1 MCKQFAKIL
10 SVLALAVGLLISQV
24 GSIQAQGLLP
34 TATPTT
40 TPAVVASEAPLA
52 ELDPNVIT
60 FTTLRR
66 SEIQL
71 VGPYDST
78 AFSFSIP
85 ANWKLSTGATLEIS
99 MDVSFNTV
107 VENQTEVVFRSGGLL
122 SVLIDNQVIKVIP
135 LNQIGE
141 ITENISIPSERL
153 ISQNADQSLNISFIL
168 NSGMACRLDQHTNVF
183 IHPTS
188 RFILPHESIK
198 PDVSLVNFPRPI
210 YQNSVITDSALLVTS
225 DSPTAAE
232 MKAALTVS
240 AGLSNLSGNSMLLDL
255 TTVSKLTPDQEKENH
270 LILVGQ
276 AATLPI
282 LKQLTLPVPL
292 NNNQFEVVGGK
303 PEDGVIQMI
312 NSPWSEAHVI
322 LVVSG
327 NTEQGVIKAAQA
339 VSTGVIQPNLAL
351 NVAVI
356 EKVDLTAASISEA
369 EDRTLAEMGY
379 DNALFQRR
387 GVSQANYT
395 FNIPPGFTLA
405 SGAYLDL
412 IYGNSA
418 LLNFN
423 RSAIVVQ
430 LNNRPI
436 GSVRLS
442 EISAGSATNK
452 ARILIPTSAIV
463 QGRNVLQVVA
473 TMWPTDDCTP
483 PGLNQGLWI
492 NIWPESRL
500 HLPLVPAAVTL
511 VSTQKDL
518 ATYFPAFINN
528 PALSETAF
536 VLSGNNPETWRS
548 AVQFA
553 AYLGAAANGP
563 ITDLSVFYGDALP
576 AAERS
581 KYNFLIFGRPSEL
594 PILREMGS
602 DLPAPFLENSDIP
615 LTSNFRVTYRI
626 PPEAPMGYI
635 EIMPSAWNPQK
646 TVLAILGNTAEGV
659 SWATTAL
666 IDPTLSS
673 RLAGNF
679 ALVDNRQILT
689 TDTRAVAAV
698 AQAVA
703 TLAPGE
709 AAPPIV
715 ITPAPMQVPTSQTDW
730 ILPVLV
736 VTIVLIVLVLGI
748 VFLGNRAR
756 NRMRR
761 KKS

>member
-1 MCKQFAKIL
+1 MHKLFAKFL
-10 SVLALAVGLLISQV
+10 SVLALAVALLISQV

-40 TPAVVASEAPLA
+40 TPAVADSEAQLA
-52 ELDPNVIT
+52 GIAPNVIS
-60 FTTLRR
+60 FTMLGR

-107 VENQTEVVFRSGGLL
+107 VENQADVVFRSGGLL

-141 ITENISIPSERL
+141 ITENISIPAERL

-168 NSGMACRLDQHTNVF
+168 NSGMACRADQHTNIF

-210 YQNSVITDSALLVTS
+210 YQNSAITDSALLVVA
-225 DSPTAAE
+225 DHPTADE
-232 MKAALTVS
+232 MKAALIVS
-240 AGLSNLSGNSMLLDL
+240 ASLSNLSSNSMLLDL
-255 TTVSKLTPDQEKENH
+255 TTVDKLTAEQEKANH
-270 LILVGQ
+270 IILVGQ
-276 AATLPI
+276 AASLPI
-282 LKQLTLPVPL
+282 LKQLTLTLPL
-292 NNNQFEVVGGK
+292 NNGNFEVTGGK

-312 NSPWSEAHVI
+312 NSPWSDAHVI
-322 LVVSG
+322 LIVSG
-327 NTEQGVIKAAQA
+327 NTELGVVKAAQA

-369 EDRTLAEMGY
+369 EDRTLTEMGY

-405 SGAYLDL
+405 SGSYLDL
-412 IYGNSA
+412 VYGNSA

-436 GSVRLS
+436 GSVRMS

-463 QGRNVLQVVA
+463 QGRNVLQIVA

-492 NIWPESRL
+492 NIWPESRF
-500 HLPLVPAAVTL
+500 HLPLVPTAVTL

-536 VLSGNNPETWRS
+536 VLPSNTPETWRS

-576 AAERS
+576 LAERS

-594 PILREMGS
+594 PILREMES

-615 LTSNFRVTYRI
+615 LNSNFRVTYRI
-626 PPEAPMGYI
+626 PTEASMGYV
-635 EIMPSAWNPQK
+635 EIMPSAWSPQNTIL
-646 TVLAILGNTAEGV
+646 TVLGNTAEGV

-673 RLAGNF
+673 QLAGNF

-689 TDTRAVAAV
+689 TDTRAVATV
-698 AQAVA
+698 AKTVA

-709 AAPPIV
+709 AAPPVV
-715 ITPAPMQVPTSQTDW
+715 ITPVSMQVPTSQKDW
-730 ILPVLV
+730 VLPVLIATV
-736 VTIVLIVLVLGI
+736 GLIILVLAI
-748 VFLGNRAR
+748 VFAGSWSR
-756 NRMRR
+756 NRTRR
-761 KKS
+761 KKG